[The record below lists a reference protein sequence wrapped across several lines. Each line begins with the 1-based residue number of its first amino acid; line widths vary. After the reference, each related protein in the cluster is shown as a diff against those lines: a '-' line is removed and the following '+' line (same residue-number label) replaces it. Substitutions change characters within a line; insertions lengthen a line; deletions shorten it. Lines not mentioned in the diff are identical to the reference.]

1 MNESDAITLLLNTD
15 LLGDLSREILEN
27 ITPVPQW
34 ISLQT
39 GDSILKQGERG
50 EAFYLLVSGRLRAFV
65 SDNQGNTRQVG
76 EVLPGEGIGE
86 MSLLSDEPVSA
97 SVRAIHDST
106 LIRFGREAYLQLM
119 SRSPQAVMKVT
130 QVLVKRLRERIHE
143 VKRQEFHA
151 PVTVI
156 PLAENINTTKFSQL
170 LDSALSQ
177 YDSSFVV
184 NRQSLSSSDAKVF
197 EPGKWLSSTQN
208 DQVSRI
214 FTDYESQNNYV
225 IYQADWQNNSW
236 TQACLGRSN
245 LILLVATVDSDAQ
258 LSEVE
263 KQLIATI
270 ELALA
275 PRIHL
280 ILLHPNDQWRQ
291 QCGTSRWLKLRNVD
305 DFHHLRAW
313 RREDFNRLARIITGN
328 AIGLVLGGGCARGFA
343 HIGVIRALN
352 EMGIPIDRVAGTSM
366 GSLIAAEVAL
376 DHDADTM
383 LRVCHDIWLQG
394 KPLGDFTFP
403 AMSIVRGRRLHNRIK
418 SFYQGWDIEDLP
430 LRFFCVSTNLS
441 DSVLKLHDE
450 GCLWE
455 AMRASGSIPGIGPP
469 LFANKQ
475 ILVDGGIVN
484 NLPVDIMQEKFG
496 GVIIVVDVS
505 PTDRL
510 SVSETIA
517 NTPSGW
523 QILWNRMN
531 PFVQTH
537 WNPSLSEII
546 YRTITVSSS
555 QLAKRNCVLADLLLT
570 PPLQGFGPMGFHA
583 LSEISEVGYT
593 YTLEV
598 LRKSDEGPLQR
609 YLKQI

>member
-15 LLGDLSREILEN
+15 LLGDLSRETLEC
-27 ITPVPQW
+27 IKPAPQW
-34 ISLQT
+34 ISLQK
-39 GDSILKQGERG
+39 GDSILRQGERG

-65 SDNQGNTRQVG
+65 SDNQGITRQVG

-86 MSLLSDEPVSA
+86 MSLLSEEPVSA
-97 SVRAIHDST
+97 SVRAIHDSI

-119 SRSPQAVMKVT
+119 GRSPQMVMKVT
-130 QVLVKRLRERIHE
+130 QVLVKRLRDRIHE
-143 VKRQEFHA
+143 VKRQEFHSPIA
-151 PVTVI
+151 II
-156 PLAENINTTKFSQL
+156 PLTKNIDSTKFTQF

-177 YDSSFVV
+177 YDSSFIV
-184 NRQSLSSSDAKVF
+184 NRQSLSGSDVKVF
-197 EPGKWLSSTQN
+197 ESGELLLSTQIE
-208 DQVSRI
+208 QTSR
-214 FTDYESQNNYV
+214 FFEAYESQYHYV

-236 TQACLGRSN
+236 TQSCLGRSN
-245 LILLVATVDSDAQ
+245 LILLVATVDSETQ

-280 ILLHPNDQWRQ
+280 VMLHPNEQWRQ
-291 QCGTSRWLKLRNVD
+291 QCGISRWLKLRNVD
-305 DFHHLRAW
+305 DFHHVRTG
-313 RREDFNRLARIITGN
+313 RREDFSRLARIITGN
-328 AIGLVLGGGCARGFA
+328 AINLVLGGGCARGFA
-343 HIGVIRALN
+343 HIGVIRALQ
-352 EMGIPIDRVAGTSM
+352 EMGVPIDRVAGTSM
-366 GSLIAAEVAL
+366 GALLAAEVAL

-383 LRVCHDIWLQG
+383 LHVCHDIWIRG
-394 KPLGDFTFP
+394 NPLGDFTFP

-418 SFYQGWDIEDLP
+418 SFYQGWNIEDLP
-430 LRFFCVSTNLS
+430 LRFFCISTNLS
-441 DSVLKLHDE
+441 DSELKLHDE
-450 GCLWE
+450 GSLWE
-455 AMRASGSIPGIGPP
+455 GMRASGSIPGIGPP
-469 LFANKQ
+469 LFTHKQ

-484 NLPVDIMQEKFG
+484 NLPVDIMQEKFA

-510 SVSETIA
+510 MVSETKA

-531 PFVQTH
+531 PFMETD

-546 YRTITVSSS
+546 YRTITVSSC
-555 QLAKRNCVLADLLLT
+555 QLAKKNCEMANLVLT
-570 PPLQGFGPMGFHA
+570 PPLQHFRPMGFNA
-583 LSEISEVGYT
+583 LAEISEVGYS

-598 LRKSDEGPLQR
+598 LRKSGEETLQR
-609 YLKQI
+609 YLNQT